1 MLLSFKNHFCKFNH
15 DSALIISKVLICWGV
30 FCWVCFFL
38 IQDNTVALIFS
49 CDLVYNHS
57 KLTLI
62 KKCSILSIE
71 ENIFLHWKKGCK
83 TEVLVKCF
91 QKNLLVPYEGTVALQ
106 YKKDYSNRQEK
117 KIKQES

>member
-1 MLLSFKNHFCKFNH
+1 MGLFF
-15 DSALIISKVLICWGV
+15 
-30 FCWVCFFL
+30 FFL

-117 KIKQES
+117 KNQTRKLGKRVGYSFFRKR

>member
-1 MLLSFKNHFCKFNH
+1 MGLF
-15 DSALIISKVLICWGV
+15 
-30 FCWVCFFL
+30 FFL
-38 IQDNTVALIFS
+38 IQDNIVALIFS

-83 TEVLVKCF
+83 TDVLVKCF

-117 KIKQES
+117 KKSNKKVRKESRLLILQKKVTFFM